1 MALAEGFGTTISRAQ
16 VRVKIHQAM
25 SKMKLLP
32 RPLSPVIL
40 KQALESSYEG
50 EEKSHKVTH
59 TVRSTV

>member
-1 MALAEGFGTTISRAQ
+1 VLDALD
-16 VRVKIHQAM
+16 
-25 SKMKLLP
+25 
-32 RPLSPVIL
+32 L